1 MESDKFNGFLIK
13 INSILFMVNMVF
25 VLFLFYLSKG
35 FFVNQIVYEFV
46 FLLSFS
52 FLFLFLL
59 GEGKY
64 SIDKAFLKENK
75 LIKEN
80 KTE

>member
-25 VLFLFYLSKG
+25 VLFLFYLPKG

-52 FLFLFLL
+52 FSFLFLL

-64 SIDKAFLKENK
+64 PIDKALLKENK